1 MIHIKLDEDAGIVTV
16 TPSTPLKEKDFALLS
31 SEVDPYIEKRG
42 KLNGLIIQI
51 ETFPGWED
59 FAGLISHLKFVR
71 EHHKNIEK
79 VAAVSDGKIVSIMPR
94 IVDHFINAKVKYFP
108 YESLDEAILWVKTQD
123 Y

>member
-16 TPSTPLKEKDFALLS
+16 TPSAPLNEGDFTLLA
-31 SEVDPYIEKRG
+31 SEVDPYIEKEG

-51 ETFPGWED
+51 ESFPGWED
-59 FAGLISHLKFVR
+59 FAGLLSHLQFVR

-94 IVDHFINAKVKYFP
+94 IVDHFVNAKVKYFP
-108 YESLDEAILWVKTQD
+108 YESLDEAIFWVQSQN
-123 Y
+123 